1 MNGKD
6 LFLGLKY
13 VGEDLIDEAENH
25 PFPSRAGRRKHPE
38 RATDRC

>member
-13 VGEDLIDEAENH
+13 VGEDLIDEAENQ
-25 PFPSRAGRRKHPE
+25 PFPSQVAGAE
-38 RATDRC
+38 ECD